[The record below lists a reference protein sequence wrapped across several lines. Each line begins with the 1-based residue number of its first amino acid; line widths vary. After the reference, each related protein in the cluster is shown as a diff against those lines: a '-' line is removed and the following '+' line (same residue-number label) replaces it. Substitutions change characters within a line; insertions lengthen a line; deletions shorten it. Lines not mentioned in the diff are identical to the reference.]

1 MAPALSR
8 ARPDKGSSCSA
19 CRAFPDDSR
28 ISLSVLSGP
37 MTVIMTT
44 PQVTTIVRDQ
54 IVKIEFWPIDIP
66 ITDPFVVATGA
77 RVVAENIFVRITL
90 HDGTQGYGESAPFPE
105 VGGETCES
113 CLATLRR
120 LAAMLIGVSAGRY
133 ALRAADMAEAA
144 PAYPAARCGLET
156 AMIDAYSRSTQVPM
170 WQLWGGQDIRP
181 RETDITIPIATL
193 EKSVALARGWYT
205 QGFRL
210 FKMKVGNDVEQDIR
224 RLEAVHHALP
234 GISFIGDGNQGFSRE
249 ECLAFA
255 RGVRRFGGAMV
266 LLEQPVVRDD
276 LDSMA
281 AIRQDTGIPVAAD
294 ESVRSLTDA
303 RTVIAQGAADYIN
316 IKIMKTGVVE
326 AVAIAETTLAA
337 GLKLMVGGMVET
349 RIAMGCSFSLVLGM
363 KGFAILD
370 LDTPLLL
377 ATDPVQG
384 GYGYRGAH
392 LDPWVG
398 PGLALTAQPN
408 HKVETVQ

>member
-1 MAPALSR
+1 
-8 ARPDKGSSCSA
+8 
-19 CRAFPDDSR
+19 
-28 ISLSVLSGP
+28 
-37 MTVIMTT
+37 MTGTMRT
-44 PQVTTIVRDQ
+44 PHVPKIARDQ
-54 IVKIEFWPIDIP
+54 IVKVEFWPVDIP

-105 VGGETCES
+105 VGGETRES
-113 CLATLRR
+113 CLITLRQLAATL
-120 LAAMLIGVSAGRY
+120 IGASAEHY
-133 ALRAADMAEAA
+133 AQRASDMAQAA

-156 AMIDAYSRSTQVPM
+156 ALIDAYCRSAQIPM

-193 EKSVALARGWYT
+193 EKSVSLASGWYA

-210 FKMKVGNDVEQDIR
+210 LKMKVGNDVDQDIR

-234 GISFIGDGNQGFSRE
+234 GISFIGDGNQGFSHE

-255 RGVRRFGGAMV
+255 RGVRRFGGTMV

-276 LDSMA
+276 LESMA
-281 AIRQDTGIPVAAD
+281 AIRRDTGIPVAAD
-294 ESVRSLTDA
+294 ESVRSLADA
-303 RTVIAQGAADYIN
+303 RNVIAQGAADYIN

-363 KGFAILD
+363 KGFEILD

-377 ATDPVQG
+377 ANDPLTG
-384 GYGYRGAH
+384 GYQYRGPQ
-392 LDPWVG
+392 LEPWHTA
-398 PGLALTAQPN
+398 GLGITTRPQSDLTTI
-408 HKVETVQ
+408 E